1 LYIRRRFPC
10 CGKLPCLPEES
21 VRRGIFKGRT
31 MFNFR
36 PYVPGFN
43 VEPPAEEEV
52 PGFRMNADGS
62 IRETRAPAAQS
73 YPDDGGN
80 PFDIHY
86 RRGRGGELFTPVG
99 DGTPPPYL
107 AFARRLY
114 DGLGG
119 GPTLGFDVAQPSG
132 MTPLAIPSSSLS
144 PTSSPSYSGS
154 GAVPFS
160 APPPSSFPNEPAS
173 GDELSTSGQYL
184 PLSFAGP
191 GPRRVIS
198 TPDADLTNAPIL
210 GTSPA
215 AGEPRLE
222 SSGTTDPNIVP
233 VGNSDDSQVE
243 VAQAQDQRSG
253 QQTPRPGRNYGLV
266 PQTVIERGMTPLQKK
281 INRDQAFRELTRQ
294 PLTAEEA
301 RRALPDDWETT
312 KPADI
317 VSEIKRTAE
326 RHGVPIQL
334 LARLLY
340 QEGKFNEVD
349 KLGKELRMDSTSK
362 DIPIGYAQ
370 MTKNT
375 LENMKNRAAYRGDTK
390 RSEELSTYSLANRE
404 QSFDAAA
411 EQLAYLYRLMGGSW
425 PKAVAAYNVGPSLV
439 RWFNGAEI
447 DPQYFTNKAD
457 RNGKPLSTD
466 KWTKEVPAYLRF
478 VLRGAAEDPAT
489 ADMYEPQPPAHY
501 RARDR
506 IDPR

>member
-62 IRETRAPAAQS
+62 IRETRAPAARS

-86 RRGRGGELFTPVG
+86 RRRRGGELFTPVG

-107 AFARRLY
+107 AYARRLY

-132 MTPLAIPSSSLS
+132 MTPLAIPSSSL
-144 PTSSPSYSGS
+144 
-154 GAVPFS
+154 
-160 APPPSSFPNEPAS
+160 
-173 GDELSTSGQYL
+173 
-184 PLSFAGP
+184 
-191 GPRRVIS
+191 

-210 GTSPA
+210 GASPA

-349 KLGKELRMDSTSK
+349 KLGKELRMDSTRK

-375 LENMKNRAAYRGDTK
+375 LENTKNRAAYRGDTK